1 MNEKKALN
9 LFELYTLL
17 SITFGCFSVGFIILT
32 VFSSIFVS
40 KDLTILELWF
50 ILFTMFNILLYVVF
64 NDAAKFKQH
73 DLQDYRRKKRMETR
87 QSEYKQTLG
96 SERQGVNHLG
106 QWAWPDKHSNVPKD
120 SYCKAQNNNCCDL
133 RSSNQAS
140 SISHGINGG
149 IPESMCASSLQL
161 GCEMETSI
169 R

>member
-87 QSEYKQTLG
+87 QSEYK
-96 SERQGVNHLG
+96 
-106 QWAWPDKHSNVPKD
+106 
-120 SYCKAQNNNCCDL
+120 
-133 RSSNQAS
+133 
-140 SISHGINGG
+140 
-149 IPESMCASSLQL
+149 
-161 GCEMETSI
+161 
-169 R
+169 